1 MSLAQQGMHLAI
13 GVQLADWHVLSE
25 NCLVVS
31 NFISSSQKG
40 KLQKKAIF
48 LMLNILGFL
57 QVFPIPQKMSEMPTR
72 TSKWLP
78 SSRPRFSGKQ
88 PIEFD
93 ASPMK
98 NMMMSSSQLVYRG
111 LWPPK
116 IAATV
121 FFFRFFPSKLSNP
134 TGRSQVDLLPQLVH
148 RLSS

>member
-13 GVQLADWHVLSE
+13 GVQLSDWHVLSE

-121 FFFRFFPSKLSNP
+121 FFSDFSHRNYRIQQAVLKLIYYHNWF
-134 TGRSQVDLLPQLVH
+134 TG
-148 RLSS
+148 